1 MKERLKRRWFLI
13 PATVAVLVIGVL
25 GFGVVAAQV
34 SNDEAQSSMDR
45 FTARVAKILGLD
57 QDDVEAAMTQA
68 KEELRDEAIQGKLDA
83 MVAAGQITQ
92 EQADEYKAWLDSR
105 PEGLDGKG
113 WFGGGRHGRGFH
125 RGRHGGKGHG
135 FPGWKLEPPDTVPD
149 TEGTS

>member
-13 PATVAVLVIGVL
+13 PATVAVLAIGVL

-34 SNDEAQSSMDR
+34 SDEDKQSSMDS
-45 FTARVAKILGLD
+45 FSARVAEILGLD

-83 MVAAGQITQ
+83 MVANGQMTQ

-105 PEGLDGKG
+105 PEALDGKG
-113 WFGGGRHGRGFH
+113 WFGGGRHGRGSH
-125 RGRHGGKGHG
+125 QGRHGGKGRGFHG
-135 FPGWKLEPPDTVPD
+135 
-149 TEGTS
+149 